1 MAIFVSAQPANDNR
15 PASFDQAMLAYLP
28 SLANLAK
35 KLRPTASRQDREDLV
50 QATLCK
56 AFETW
61 RSYRTDKSPYTWLRF
76 IMRSQSRDDLER
88 RQKAADFKLRL
99 PGVSVTI
106 TEPNQEHAADLA
118 LVADQIA
125 PDLREDMLDMAAGAL
140 LAEPA
145 ARRGITRER
154 ARQMF
159 ERERERLASLARRAD
174 TRRDV
179 VCGRAA

>member
-1 MAIFVSAQPANDNR
+1 MTPANDNR
-15 PASFDQAMLAYLP
+15 PASFDAALLAYLP
-28 SLANLAK
+28 SLAGLAM

-50 QATLCK
+50 QATALK
-56 AFETW
+56 ALEVW
-61 RSYRTDKSPYTWLRF
+61 HSYRTDKSPYTWLRYL
-76 IMRSQSRDDLER
+76 MRAIAYDDAER
-88 RQKAADFKLRL
+88 QGKIAKLKLQL

-106 TEPNQEHAADLA
+106 TEPSQEHAADLA
-118 LVADQIA
+118 LVSSQIA
-125 PDLREDMLDMAAGAL
+125 PDLRGDMLDMAAGGL

-154 ARQMF
+154 TRQMF

-179 VCGRAA
+179 AYGRAA